1 MIRKTNNS
9 TITGMMGGKGSL
21 EIREILPKKELM
33 GHGTLYAHVVIHPH
47 SSIGYHQHI
56 GNTEPYYI
64 LSGHGVFEDNSHAL
78 TEVGPGD
85 VCLIRCGESHGLENP
100 HDEPLEIMALVLNM
114 A

>member
-1 MIRKTNNS
+1 MIRKTQN
-9 TITGMMGGKGSL
+9 TTLQRLYGGAGTVEL
-21 EIREILPKKELM
+21 REILPKGQLM
-33 GHGTLYAHVVIHPH
+33 GHGSLYAHVVIHPH

-56 GNTEPYYI
+56 ANTEPYYI
-64 LSGHGVFEDNSHAL
+64 LSGHGVFEDNDHTR

-100 HDEPLEIMALVLNM
+100 TDAPLELMALVLNM

>member
-9 TITGMMGGKGSL
+9 TVTGMMGGKGSL

-64 LSGHGVFEDNSHAL
+64 LSGHGIFEDNSHAL

-100 HDEPLEIMALVLNM
+100 YDEPLEIMALVLNM